1 MLRDFTYIDDITES
15 LFRLLHKP
23 PVINKLFNKKDPDP
37 SSSWAPYKVFNIGN
51 SNPIQLMKFI
61 EALEIEL
68 GVEACKDFMPMQPG
82 DVQETFADT
91 SSLEE
96 WIDFKPKTS
105 ISDGIAKFVA
115 WYREF
120 YKV

>member
-23 PVINKLFNKKDPDP
+23 PVINQLFNTKDPDP